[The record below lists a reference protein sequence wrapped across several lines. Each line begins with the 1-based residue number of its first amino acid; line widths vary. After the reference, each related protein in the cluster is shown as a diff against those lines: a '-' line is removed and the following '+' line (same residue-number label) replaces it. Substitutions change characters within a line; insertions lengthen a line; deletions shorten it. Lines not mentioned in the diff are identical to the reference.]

1 MTTPKRRSTDSCPLS
16 CRIVPSTGP
25 ECLWM
30 SSKDNLCGYSRPGGD
45 GLPPNITG
53 VYAIL
58 MPLAVFAVLGSPPS
72 RRRRRLRRDPGAGLG
87 AKSRGTPLF
96 RERRHGSRKGCLG
109 GCRSAARIDRS
120 AQRTPCRRVRPD
132 RRRRQREGSAPPC
145 LREWNRPEHLS
156 PRDQKPTSLLGTVCV
171 RDLETRP
178 LVSGLREL
186 QKIVRFA

>member
-1 MTTPKRRSTDSCPLS
+1 MTTPKCRSTDSCPLS

-72 RRRRRLRRDPGAGLG
+72 RRRRRLRRDPGAGLA

-132 RRRRQREGSAPPC
+132 RALESGMGPSTF
-145 LREWNRPEHLS
+145 